1 MVVLEVFPW
10 GRQGGGGPGE
20 QGVGRVPEM
29 TEERLGGG
37 PSSKRV
43 GGKQESQGELWTN
56 AYIAIFSKHYTLLSP
71 FSKLH
76 VVAHR
81 HFDLFSPIMEAFGNA
96 KTVYNNNSSRFGK
109 FIHLKFNSK
118 GRMDGGSIQDCILF
132 LTLFNTGSQFFV
144 CMMRSLKQRKVKIQP
159 LLQRTSPA
167 TIYIEE
173 CSHRIPNIALHNM
186 QLLNVTLGIV

>member
-1 MVVLEVFPW
+1 M
-10 GRQGGGGPGE
+10 GE
-20 QGVGRVPEM
+20 
-29 TEERLGGG
+29 LGGIV
-37 PSSKRV
+37 KER
-43 GGKQESQGELWTN
+43 
-56 AYIAIFSKHYTLLSP
+56 IHRDIFTKHDTQSSP

-132 LTLFNTGSQFFV
+132 LTVLILVVSSLF
-144 CMMRSLKQRKVKIQP
+144 
-159 LLQRTSPA
+159 A
-167 TIYIEE
+167 
-173 CSHRIPNIALHNM
+173 
-186 QLLNVTLGIV
+186 

>member
-1 MVVLEVFPW
+1 M
-10 GRQGGGGPGE
+10 
-20 QGVGRVPEM
+20 
-29 TEERLGGG
+29 EECIHRDM
-37 PSSKRV
+37 
-43 GGKQESQGELWTN
+43 
-56 AYIAIFSKHYTLLSP
+56 FSKHDTPLSP

-132 LTLFNTGSQFFV
+132 LTVFNTGSQFFV
-144 CMMRSLKQRKVKIQP
+144 CVMRSLKQRKVRIKP
-159 LLQRTSPA
+159 Y
-167 TIYIEE
+167 IYGKEQVE
-173 CSHRIPNIALHNM
+173 P
-186 QLLNVTLGIV
+186 QYTLRNAHTGYPT

>member
-1 MVVLEVFPW
+1 M
-10 GRQGGGGPGE
+10 GE
-20 QGVGRVPEM
+20 
-29 TEERLGGG
+29 LGGIV
-37 PSSKRV
+37 KER
-43 GGKQESQGELWTN
+43 
-56 AYIAIFSKHYTLLSP
+56 IHRDIFTKHDTQSSP

-132 LTLFNTGSQFFV
+132 LTMFSTCSQFFV
-144 CMMRSLKQRKVKIQP
+144 CMMRSLKQRKVKI
-159 LLQRTSPA
+159 
-167 TIYIEE
+167 
-173 CSHRIPNIALHNM
+173 
-186 QLLNVTLGIV
+186 

>member
-1 MVVLEVFPW
+1 MVRVLKGWVGS
-10 GRQGGGGPGE
+10 GRGE
-20 QGVGRVPEM
+20 IVKECIHRD
-29 TEERLGGG
+29 
-37 PSSKRV
+37 
-43 GGKQESQGELWTN
+43 
-56 AYIAIFSKHYTLLSP
+56 IFSKHHTLLSP

-132 LTLFNTGSQFFV
+132 LTMFIILVVSSLF
-144 CMMRSLKQRKVKIQP
+144 
-159 LLQRTSPA
+159 A
-167 TIYIEE
+167 
-173 CSHRIPNIALHNM
+173 
-186 QLLNVTLGIV
+186 